1 MRPSHA
7 DLAVERAELDNFLD
21 AVGGMILTASIRDF
35 ALREGQRRAARS
47 RARGHADT
55 VLRAF
60 AEAYREII
68 ANVRAKAP
76 QATVAG
82 IVVQEMVSGGVEM
95 IAGLSQ
101 CAPFGMGIVTGTGGV
116 LVELVKDASLAL
128 APIDHGRALELIAST
143 RANKLLEGFRGAQPA
158 DVEAFAAVLVALS
171 GIATAYGDLLEAID
185 LNPVSVLPTGHGV
198 RVLDA
203 LILPNK
209 PSH

>member
-68 ANVRAKAP
+68 ANLLAEGRE
-76 QATVAG
+76 G
-82 IVVQEMVSGGVEM
+82 
-95 IAGLSQ
+95 
-101 CAPFGMGIVTGTGGV
+101 
-116 LVELVKDASLAL
+116 DAAILRSDLAAL
-128 APIDHGRALELIAST
+128 AGEATFSHLGPDAIRALL
-143 RANKLLEGFRGAQPA
+143 
-158 DVEAFAAVLVALS
+158 
-171 GIATAYGDLLEAID
+171 GITDDG
-185 LNPVSVLPTGHGV
+185 
-198 RVLDA
+198 
-203 LILPNK
+203 K
-209 PSH
+209 